1 MKKWILLA
9 VVVLMLGYALYDF
22 VIASDDSASEGDDR
36 AVIYPELDEPNQKVG
51 TGIKQGQYAPDVQLE
66 TIDGETVRLSD
77 YRGQP
82 VILNF
87 WATWCPPCRAEIPD
101 FQKLYDDE
109 DQNVEILAIN
119 MTNTEDSVEGVQD
132 FVEEFE
138 MTFPV
143 LMDTEGE
150 VANHFQINAYPTSY
164 IIDSEGRTAYVV
176 QGAMNH
182 DFMMQALG
190 KIE

>member
-1 MKKWILLA
+1 MKKWILLV
-9 VVVLMLGYALYDF
+9 VVVLMVGFAVYDF
-22 VIASDDSASEGDDR
+22 IDSSDDTADQDGEKV
-36 AVIYPELDEPNQKVG
+36 VIYPELDEPDQKAG
-51 TGIKQGQYAPDVQLE
+51 TGIKQGQYAPDVKLKTTE
-66 TIDGETVRLSD
+66 GETVRLSD
-77 YRGQP
+77 YRGKP

-101 FQKLYDDE
+101 FQKLYDNE
-109 DQNVEILAIN
+109 DVEILAIN
-119 MTNTEDSVEGVQD
+119 MTASEDSREGVID

-143 LMDTEGE
+143 LMDEEGK
-150 VANHFQINAYPTSY
+150 VTNHFQITAYPTSY

-176 QGAMNH
+176 QGAMNY
-182 DFMMQALG
+182 DFMLQALG

>member
-1 MKKWILLA
+1 M
-9 VVVLMLGYALYDF
+9 
-22 VIASDDSASEGDDR
+22 
-36 AVIYPELDEPNQKVG
+36 IYPELDEPNQKVG

-119 MTNTEDSVEGVQD
+119 MTNTEDSVE
-132 FVEEFE
+132 
-138 MTFPV
+138 
-143 LMDTEGE
+143 
-150 VANHFQINAYPTSY
+150 AS
-164 IIDSEGRTAYVV
+164 
-176 QGAMNH
+176 
-182 DFMMQALG
+182 
-190 KIE
+190 KILSRSLK